1 MSLKAFHI
9 VFIVLSVALMLGF
22 GVWAFTVNGSGA
34 DERGNRLWGASSFVF
49 SAGLLA
55 YGFCFFRK
63 LIQLEARR

>member
-9 VFIVLSVALMLGF
+9 VFIVLSMALTLGF

-34 DERGNRLWGASSFVF
+34 DATGHRVLGAISFVCC
-49 SAGLLA
+49 AGLLV

-63 LIQLEARR
+63 LTQLKATR